1 MQLNLLPTMQQA
13 ITNLLTVYEPE
24 FLRFGY
30 GLFLSFATILIVWQG
45 IRMMFSHD
53 GLGDQMFEF
62 AKLLML
68 ISFGY
73 ALITFYEAPLPG
85 IGVSFSNLITD
96 QAGYFQSVLE
106 ARAFDNIYRHF
117 DELADHFMQPDA
129 WSILANLI
137 YWTVL
142 LLVALAKALSLAVI
156 AFGLI
161 ASAVCGL
168 LGPIFVPFF
177 IVPKLEWLFWGW
189 LKSFIQYSFIPVVA
203 IAFLMIFEQFVF
215 RYVTT
220 LPPTITSAEYGV
232 YGLQAVAVVAT
243 FCVGIGHGAVA
254 DELDLLGSR
263 RPEHDFVR
271 AADCFGCG
279 SERETHAKA
288 ILQRSR
294 SPPRASRSRDARAS
308 GTSTFVA
315 IGIAILFGLVSGR
328 CGSPGGC

>member
-1 MQLNLLPTMQQA
+1 MQLNLLPTVQQA

-30 GLFLSFATILIVWQG
+30 GLFLSFATILIAWQG
-45 IRMMFSHD
+45 IKMMFSHD

-73 ALITFYEAPLPG
+73 AMITFYEAPIPG
-85 IGVSFSNLITD
+85 FGVSFSNLITD

-177 IVPKLEWLFWGW
+177 VVPKLEWLFWGW

-232 YGLQAVAVVAT
+232 YALQAVAVIAT
-243 FCVGIGHGAVA
+243 FCVGMVMVPSLTNSIFSGHGGQTMISSVP
-254 DELDLLGSR
+254 R
-263 RPEHDFVR
+263 
-271 AADCFGCG
+271 
-279 SERETHAKA
+279 
-288 ILQRSR
+288 ILRLR
-294 SPPRASRSRDARAS
+294 
-308 GTSTFVA
+308 
-315 IGIAILFGLVSGR
+315 
-328 CGSPGGC
+328 

>member
-1 MQLNLLPTMQQA
+1 VQLNLLPTIQQA
-13 ITNLLTVYEPE
+13 IANLLTVYEPE

-30 GLFLSFATILIVWQG
+30 SLFLSFATILIVWQG
-45 IRMMFSHD
+45 VKMMFSHD
-53 GLGDQMFEF
+53 SLGDSMFEF

-73 ALITFYEAPLPG
+73 SFIAFYEAPLPG
-85 IGVSFSNLITD
+85 LGVSFSNLITD
-96 QAGYFQSVLE
+96 QTAYFQSVLE

-117 DELADHFMQPDA
+117 DDLSEHFLQPDA

-137 YWTVL
+137 YWAML
-142 LLVALAKALSLAVI
+142 LLIALAKGLSLAVI

-189 LKSFIQYSFIPVVA
+189 LKAFIQYSFVPVVA
-203 IAFLMIFEQFVF
+203 IAFLMIFEQFVY

-232 YGLQAVAVVAT
+232 YGLQAVAVVVT
-243 FCVGIGHGAVA
+243 FC
-254 DELDLLGSR
+254 
-263 RPEHDFVR
+263 
-271 AADCFGCG
+271 
-279 SERETHAKA
+279 
-288 ILQRSR
+288 
-294 SPPRASRSRDARAS
+294 
-308 GTSTFVA
+308 
-315 IGIAILFGLVSGR
+315 IGIALVPSLTSSIFSGQGGQSILSSVPRLIR
-328 CGSPGGC
+328 MR

>member
-1 MQLNLLPTMQQA
+1 MQLNLLPTVQQA
-13 ITNLLTVYEPE
+13 ISNLLTVYEPE

-30 GLFLSFATILIVWQG
+30 SLFLSFATILIVWHG
-45 IRMMFSHD
+45 IKMMFSHD
-53 GLGDQMFEF
+53 SLGDSMFDF

-73 ALITFYEAPLPG
+73 AFIAFYESPIPG

-106 ARAFDNIYRHF
+106 ARAFDNIYRHL
-117 DELADHFMQPDA
+117 DDLSDHFMQPDA

-142 LLVALAKALSLAVI
+142 LLIALAKGLSLAVV

-177 IVPKLEWLFWGW
+177 IVPRLEWLFWGW
-189 LKSFIQYSFIPVVA
+189 LKSFIQYSFVPVVA
-203 IAFLMIFEQFVF
+203 IAFLMIFEQFVY

-220 LPPTITSAEYGV
+220 LPPTITSADYGV
-232 YGLQAVAVVAT
+232 YGLQAVAVVLT
-243 FCVGIGHGAVA
+243 FCM
-254 DELDLLGSR
+254 
-263 RPEHDFVR
+263 
-271 AADCFGCG
+271 
-279 SERETHAKA
+279 
-288 ILQRSR
+288 
-294 SPPRASRSRDARAS
+294 
-308 GTSTFVA
+308 
-315 IGIAILFGLVSGR
+315 GIALVPSLTSSIFSGQGGQSILSSVPRLIR
-328 CGSPGGC
+328 MR

>member
-1 MQLNLLPTMQQA
+1 MQLNLLPTIQQA
-13 ITNLLTVYEPE
+13 IANLLTVYEPE

-30 GLFLSFATILIVWQG
+30 SLFLSFATILIVWQG
-45 IRMMFSHD
+45 VKMMFSHD
-53 GLGDQMFEF
+53 SLGDSMFEF

-73 ALITFYEAPLPG
+73 SFITFYEAPLPG

-96 QAGYFQSVLE
+96 QTAYFQSVLE

-117 DELADHFMQPDA
+117 DDLSEHFLQPDA

-137 YWTVL
+137 YWAML
-142 LLVALAKALSLAVI
+142 LLIALAKGLSLAVI

-189 LKSFIQYSFIPVVA
+189 LKAFIQYSFVPVVA
-203 IAFLMIFEQFVF
+203 IAFLMIFEQFVY

-232 YGLQAVAVVAT
+232 YGLQAVAVVVT
-243 FCVGIGHGAVA
+243 FC
-254 DELDLLGSR
+254 
-263 RPEHDFVR
+263 
-271 AADCFGCG
+271 
-279 SERETHAKA
+279 
-288 ILQRSR
+288 
-294 SPPRASRSRDARAS
+294 
-308 GTSTFVA
+308 
-315 IGIAILFGLVSGR
+315 IGIALVPSLTSSIFSGQGGQSILSSVPRLIR
-328 CGSPGGC
+328 MR